1 MRALQ
6 VNILLGHSHCTR
18 AGCIKYLIRRPSGKS
33 WTESK
38 FSSPG
43 RVAHSRRISIRMTAS
58 GAVAKPGQT
67 FFLDKFA
74 YRQFE
79 GGHVS
84 QLKIEKEDFV
94 NQINSRCKEVSFSP
108 LRHYKTKALLWQLA
122 SLKLLHRLSTVKLCL
137 HCLCW
142 HVLNLQRDE
151 KGREVGRCYVKAPD
165 STNPTKHCEASLG
178 RDSPQSCPVHNSRR
192 LAFPDVRVQLHI
204 FTWLRVLGMA
214 NSHAG
219 SWMQADLVDGYAP
232 FCKHLFVPNFVGAT
246 LNSLQIDD
254 SNRHLL
260 VSGYSKR
267 RPEEL
272 AVLTRHASSLDFPY
286 FGRLRT

>member
-1 MRALQ
+1 MIEVHSFLGALKTGRPPLPSRGSPHLAPPGELCALFMCMKALQ
-6 VNILLGHSHCTR
+6 VNILLGHSNCTR
-18 AGCIKYLIRRPSGKS
+18 VCCIKYLLRRPSGRS

-122 SLKLLHRLSTVKLCL
+122 SLKPMH
-137 HCLCW
+137 
-142 HVLNLQRDE
+142 
-151 KGREVGRCYVKAPD
+151 
-165 STNPTKHCEASLG
+165 
-178 RDSPQSCPVHNSRR
+178 
-192 LAFPDVRVQLHI
+192 
-204 FTWLRVLGMA
+204 
-214 NSHAG
+214 
-219 SWMQADLVDGYAP
+219 
-232 FCKHLFVPNFVGAT
+232 
-246 LNSLQIDD
+246 
-254 SNRHLL
+254 
-260 VSGYSKR
+260 
-267 RPEEL
+267 
-272 AVLTRHASSLDFPY
+272 
-286 FGRLRT
+286 